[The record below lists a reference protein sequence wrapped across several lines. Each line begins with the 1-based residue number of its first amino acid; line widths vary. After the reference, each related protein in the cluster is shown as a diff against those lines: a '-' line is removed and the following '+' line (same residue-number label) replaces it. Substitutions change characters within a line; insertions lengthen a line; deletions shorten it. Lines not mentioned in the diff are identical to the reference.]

1 MKPGIKEDQRDRIVK
16 RHRHSIWMHG
26 HSPQALY
33 WANEEVQKIRFD
45 VLLSCGIGSGDS
57 ILDVGCGFADLY
69 THMSQ
74 KGLDVEYTG
83 IDLSPDMIDKA
94 KTLLPELSLFSGDLF
109 DFDPPEKS
117 YDWVLLS
124 GALNEPMQDN
134 GEYLKIMLPRLY
146 ASCKKGLAFN
156 LLNGDYPWSARELYT
171 LQAFKPDDVLTLI
184 EGLSKS
190 TKVRT
195 DYLDVDASF
204 FVWRD
209 EK

>member
-1 MKPGIKEDQRDRIVK
+1 MKKDQRERIIK
-16 RHRHSIWMHG
+16 RHRHSVWMHG

-33 WANEEVQKIRFD
+33 WADKEVQIVRFD
-45 VLLSCGIGSGDS
+45 VLLGCGVQSGDS
-57 ILDVGCGFADLY
+57 VLDVGCGFSDLY
-69 THMSQ
+69 AHMNS

-94 KTLLPELSLFSGDLF
+94 KELFPNVNFFQGDLF

-124 GALNEPMQDN
+124 GAMNEPLQDD
-134 GEYLKIMLPRLY
+134 GEYLQQMLPKLF

-156 LLNGDYPWSARELYT
+156 LLNDDYGWSARELYT
-171 LQAFKPDDVLTLI
+171 LQAYKPGEVLEKLNLLSDVTAF
-184 EGLSKS
+184 
-190 TKVRT
+190 RA

-204 FVWRD
+204 FAWRD
-209 EK
+209 QAYQP